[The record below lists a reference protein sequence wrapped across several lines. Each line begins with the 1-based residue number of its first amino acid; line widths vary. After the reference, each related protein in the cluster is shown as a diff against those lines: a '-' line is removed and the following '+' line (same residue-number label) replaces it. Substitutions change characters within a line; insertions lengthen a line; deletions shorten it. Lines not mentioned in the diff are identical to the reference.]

1 VAIEK
6 WVGGASLA
14 WFILFV
20 GEILSMFNFLA
31 HHTDK
36 EIEALLPSL
45 QGGPEML
52 EFISIGIGPA
62 LILAGLSYLLSRRYG
77 SRLVGSMIVA
87 GGVILLGGMYYANSL
102 LSTISAS
109 YLVTEVKLS
118 PPIFIAVSIPVMIIG
133 CLLFK
138 TKPRP
143 KKDYFFDR

>member
-1 VAIEK
+1 MAIEK

-20 GEILSMFNFLA
+20 AEILSLFNFLA
-31 HHTDK
+31 HASPMDM
-36 EIEALLPSL
+36 EGFDI
-45 QGGPEML
+45 GPKVL

-77 SRLVGSMIVA
+77 SRFIGSMVVTSGA
-87 GGVILLGGMYYANSL
+87 ILFGGMYYANTL
-102 LSTISAS
+102 LSTLNPMYRI
-109 YLVTEVKLS
+109 TEVTLC
-118 PPIFIAVSIPVMIIG
+118 PPIFMAASIPVMIIG
-133 CLLFK
+133 GLLFK